1 MISSV
6 ANWLSCGSSVV
17 DKWIFG
23 EGEDEDTTSS
33 SGESN
38 SDYNSEEEEEEE
50 EKQQQQQQQQQ
61 QQDEDSSSEEGEIN
75 EKKKIQSSTLVNNK
89 NKNNNINIR
98 INNQDNNNG
107 GLVYAWGYN
116 YFGQCGDKS
125 NQTIKV
131 PTSILFPTVDNKII
145 IKQIACGDSH
155 TLAIADQPYGLYSW
169 GVNRWGQ
176 LGHGDQLNRN
186 QPTLLNHHSG
196 GGGNSISFSMVACG
210 SQHSMIVSNY
220 GELYTFGC
228 GTTGRLGHGDEQPK
242 FKPTPVAS
250 LVGKSI
256 VSVAAGVMHTS
267 CVDSNGKIYSWG
279 WNRYGQL
286 GNGTVKSQ
294 TLPTNPKF
302 QQPKSDHSQ
311 QLNLSK
317 LNFIKVV
324 CGKNHTLAL
333 SSSGEVIGFG
343 FNACGQ
349 LGNGNHMDQLYP
361 VKIEFNEHVIDIASG
376 YYHSLCLTD
385 NGEAYSW
392 GYMSDGS
399 LGLGEVYTHQTKPK
413 LIPLVHIRHGFTDS
427 NDAFNEIYGRQDEN
441 TTQETIDQHKLYLS
455 KKYSIGDTVD
465 MISAGAWNSAII
477 TSSGKL
483 FCFGFGDT
491 FRNGNQSDLDQD
503 MPVIIE
509 PTKWGLER
517 PFNIKEDTD
526 IPLNSIIEQEKER
539 RLLKLRKKQLK
550 EQKEKERKDK
560 EINLTSSNFENNL
573 LIDEEIQNDHNSNNN
588 KNNSNN
594 SQDNNSDNID
604 STNLKNNDN
613 DNNNKNNNCNNE
625 TSPNI
630 ITNKINLNNIKV
642 YSRVANI
649 SLGGAHT
656 IITVKNKL
664 KK

>member
-50 EKQQQQQQQQQ
+50 EEEK

-75 EKKKIQSSTLVNNK
+75 EKKKSSSSSSSNLIS
-89 NKNNNINIR
+89 NNNNR
-98 INNQDNNNG
+98 INKDNDNDG

-116 YFGQCGDKS
+116 YFGQCGDKT

-131 PTSILFPTVDNKII
+131 PTSILFPTIDNKII

-155 TLAIADQPYGLYSW
+155 SLAIAEQPYGVYSW

-186 QPTLLNHHSG
+186 QPTLLSNIGSG
-196 GGGNSISFSMVACG
+196 SGSGNSISFSMVACG

-242 FKPTPVAS
+242 FKPTPVSS

-256 VSVAAGVMHTS
+256 VSVAAGVMHSS

-286 GNGTVKSQ
+286 GNGSVKSQ
-294 TLPTNPKF
+294 TLPTPPKF
-302 QQPKSDHSQ
+302 QNPKLSDIQ
-311 QLNLSK
+311 QQQQQHHLMK

-333 SSSGEVIGFG
+333 SSSGEVVGFG

-413 LIPLVHIRHGFTDS
+413 LIPLVHIRHCFTDS

-455 KKYSIGDTVD
+455 KKYSVGDTVD

-491 FRNGNQSDLDQD
+491 YRNGNQSEFDQD
-503 MPVIIE
+503 MPIIVE

-526 IPLNSIIEQEKER
+526 IPLNCIIEQEKER

-560 EINLTSSNFENNL
+560 EEINLTTSNFENNL
-573 LIDEEIQNDHNSNNN
+573 IINEEIQNNNNSNNN
-588 KNNSNN
+588 
-594 SQDNNSDNID
+594 NID
-604 STNLKNNDN
+604 STNLNNIN
-613 DNNNKNNNCNNE
+613 NINNNINNNNE
-625 TSPNI
+625 SPNI

-642 YSRVANI
+642 YSRVTNI
-649 SLGGAHT
+649 SLGGAHV

>member
-50 EKQQQQQQQQQ
+50 EEEKQQ

-75 EKKKIQSSTLVNNK
+75 EKKKSSSSPNLINNS
-89 NKNNNINIR
+89 NNNNR
-98 INNQDNNNG
+98 INKDNDNDG

-116 YFGQCGDKS
+116 YFGQCGDKT

-131 PTSILFPTVDNKII
+131 PTSILFPTIDNKII

-155 TLAIADQPYGLYSW
+155 SLAIAEQPYGLYSW

-186 QPTLLNHHSG
+186 QPTLLSNIGSGSG
-196 GGGNSISFSMVACG
+196 GSGNSISFSMVACG

-242 FKPTPVAS
+242 FKPTPVSS

-256 VSVAAGVMHTS
+256 VSVAAGVMHSS

-286 GNGTVKSQ
+286 GNGSVKSQ
-294 TLPTNPKF
+294 TLPTHPKF
-302 QQPKSDHSQ
+302 QNPKLSDIQ
-311 QLNLSK
+311 QQQQQHHLMK

-333 SSSGEVIGFG
+333 SSSGEVVGFG

-361 VKIEFNEHVIDIASG
+361 VKIEFSEHVIDIASG

-413 LIPLVHIRHGFTDS
+413 LVPLVHIRHCFTDS

-441 TTQETIDQHKLYLS
+441 TTQETIEQHKLYLS
-455 KKYSIGDTVD
+455 KKYSVGDTVD

-491 FRNGNQSDLDQD
+491 YRNGNQSEFDQD
-503 MPVIIE
+503 MPIIVE

-526 IPLNSIIEQEKER
+526 IPLNCIIEQEKER

-550 EQKEKERKDK
+550 EQKEKEKERKDK
-560 EINLTSSNFENNL
+560 EEINLTTSNFENNL
-573 LIDEEIQNDHNSNNN
+573 IINEEIQNNNNNNNIDLTNLNNINSIDNNNINNNNNNNNNSNNN
-588 KNNSNN
+588 
-594 SQDNNSDNID
+594 
-604 STNLKNNDN
+604 
-613 DNNNKNNNCNNE
+613 NE
-625 TSPNI
+625 SPNI

-642 YSRVANI
+642 YSRVTNI
-649 SLGGAHT
+649 SLGGAHV

>member
-50 EKQQQQQQQQQ
+50 EENQQQQQQL
-61 QQDEDSSSEEGEIN
+61 DEDSSSEEGEIN
-75 EKKKIQSSTLVNNK
+75 EKKRISTIIK
-89 NKNNNINIR
+89 NR
-98 INNQDNNNG
+98 INNGGSQDIESNGG
-107 GLVYAWGYN
+107 GLVYSWGYN
-116 YFGQCGDKS
+116 YFGQCGDKT
-125 NQTIKV
+125 NQTIKI
-131 PTSILFPTVDNKII
+131 PTSILFPNIDNKII

-155 TLAIADQPYGLYSW
+155 TLAIAEQPYGLYSW

-186 QPTLLNHHSG
+186 QPTLLNHATHG
-196 GGGNSISFSMVACG
+196 GTISFSMVACG
-210 SQHSMIVSNY
+210 SQHSMIVSNF

-242 FKPTPVAS
+242 FKPTPVSS
-250 LVGKSI
+250 LLGKSI
-256 VSVAAGVMHTS
+256 VSVAAGVMHTA

-302 QQPKSDHSQ
+302 QQAKDQ
-311 QLNLSK
+311 QQQQQQHLSK
-317 LNFIKVV
+317 LNFIKIV

-333 SSSGEVIGFG
+333 SSSGEVVGFG

-361 VKIEFNEHVIDIASG
+361 VKIEFNERVIDIASG

-413 LIPLVHIRHGFTDS
+413 LIPLVHIRHCFTDS
-427 NDAFNEIYGRQDEN
+427 NDAFNEIYGRQDES
-441 TTQETIDQHKLYLS
+441 TTQETIDQHKQYLS

-465 MISAGAWNSAII
+465 KISAGAWNSAII

-491 FRNGNQSDLDQD
+491 FRNGNQSELDQD

-509 PTKWGLER
+509 PAKWGLER

-539 RLLKLRKKQLK
+539 RLLKLKKKQLK
-550 EQKEKERKDK
+550 EQKEKDKKDK
-560 EINLTSSNFENNL
+560 EINSTNFENNL
-573 LIDEEIQNDHNSNNN
+573 SINDDEIQFN
-588 KNNSNN
+588 
-594 SQDNNSDNID
+594 
-604 STNLKNNDN
+604 TNNNDN
-613 DNNNKNNNCNNE
+613 SSKDNNIESEILNSNDNENNNKNNNNNSDNSDRNNNNDFE
-625 TSPNI
+625 NNNNNTSPNI

-642 YSRVANI
+642 YSRVTNV